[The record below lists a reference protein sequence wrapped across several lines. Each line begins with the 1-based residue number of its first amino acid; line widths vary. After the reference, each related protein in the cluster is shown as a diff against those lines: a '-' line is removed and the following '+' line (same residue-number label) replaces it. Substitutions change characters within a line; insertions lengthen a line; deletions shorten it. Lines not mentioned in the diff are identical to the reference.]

1 MDTLRSRGARH
12 THRAGA
18 YLSVQRL
25 WVSVQDRFP
34 STVHVANVL
43 LKGSVLNGEGV
54 GTLIR
59 FQSS

>member
-25 WVSVQDRFP
+25 RVTVSVQDRFP

-43 LKGSVLNGEGV
+43 KGSVLNGAGV
-54 GTLIR
+54 GH
-59 FQSS
+59 